1 MLKGGSVL
9 LLCREIEG
17 ANDMWQTWK
26 WQKIIISGDI
36 FLRFNRMTFD
46 ILRELFEFVGGGSGK
61 TRQLSGWR

>member
-1 MLKGGSVL
+1 
-9 LLCREIEG
+9 
-17 ANDMWQTWK
+17 MWETWK

-36 FLRFNRMTFD
+36 FLRFNRMTLA